1 MGSGRFRLT
10 TNLFAAALLSLAAS
24 TNFASAADLLLPPPA
39 APSPV
44 LPAATD
50 PVTNYF
56 LHWYDRVHEAQA
68 TQPHWIT
75 PLVTVTPRLEEEI
88 RYDQYW
94 DQLGNGAQISNF
106 SNGKGLELI
115 PTTTN
120 EVLLNIPAY
129 QERTIVKPA
138 KGTADWNFLTV
149 KQRLLSA
156 NEENGNYILSAFLG
170 FTAPTGAPA
179 FTNKA
184 WIVTPTIAGGFG
196 VGDFDVQATFGV
208 QIPTAESSIIGTA
221 FATNV
226 AFQYHIFQ
234 YFWPEIEI
242 NDTAWSGGLRN
253 GLNQVFLTPG
263 VILGRFPLG
272 APGVN
277 AIFGVGYQVALNPSP
292 AILTPV
298 LTPIYNHAWLL
309 SGRVTF

>member
-1 MGSGRFRLT
+1 M
-10 TNLFAAALLSLAAS
+10 SLAAS
-24 TNFASAADLLLPPPA
+24 TNFASAADLLPPP

-50 PVTNYF
+50 PITDYF
-56 LHWYDRVHEAQA
+56 LHWYDRVHQAQA

-75 PLVTVTPRLEEEI
+75 PLATVTPRLEEEF

-94 DQLGNGAQISNF
+94 EQLGNGAQISNF
-106 SNGKGLELI
+106 DNGKGLELI

-120 EVLLNIPAY
+120 EVLLNLPAY
-129 QERTIVKPA
+129 QERTITKPA

-156 NEENGNYILSAFLG
+156 NEENGNYIVSAFLG
-170 FTAPTGAPA
+170 FTAPTGATA

-184 WIVTPTIAGGFG
+184 WIITPTIAGGFG
-196 VGDFDVQATFGV
+196 IGDFDVQGTFGV
-208 QIPTAESSIIGTA
+208 QIPTENQATIGTA
-221 FATNV
+221 FVTNV

-234 YFWPEIEI
+234 YFWPEIEL
-242 NDTAWSGGLRN
+242 NDTAWSGGLRG
-253 GLNQVFLTPG
+253 GLNQLFLTPG

-272 APGVN
+272 PPGVN

-292 AILTPV
+292 AILSPA